1 MNYEKESKLEK
12 NYDTASKYIK
22 NLVKEIGLS
31 SDLIDRAQSKLIQI
45 LKIKEKGK
53 ESMAAEKDK
62 EKK

>member
-31 SDLIDRAQSKLIQI
+31 SDLIDRAQSKLI
-45 LKIKEKGK
+45 
-53 ESMAAEKDK
+53 
-62 EKK
+62 